1 MNGVAAPELTVS
13 GTPSTAARVLTFVLC
28 VVSAV
33 TLVGLRVAVKVPSVN
48 LTREGVTVVVFSSLL
63 LGTFVS
69 KALFFLT
76 TLTNTS
82 FGIKYRGL
90 SDATWLA
97 DKDKEKIQTSMRA
110 VHILRV
116 SWEQGGVVPVT
127 ASWPAPQAVNV
138 SFLPT

>member
-1 MNGVAAPELTVS
+1 MLRDGSPGTVAAGVCHTDVGMGDMNGVAAPELTVS

-82 FGIKYRGL
+82 FGIKY
-90 SDATWLA
+90 
-97 DKDKEKIQTSMRA
+97 
-110 VHILRV
+110 
-116 SWEQGGVVPVT
+116 P
-127 ASWPAPQAVNV
+127 
-138 SFLPT
+138 

>member
-1 MNGVAAPELTVS
+1 MREPSGLCCPVVGVSSPTLGPTNAPGHLSHAPE
-13 GTPSTAARVLTFVLC
+13 GA
-28 VVSAV
+28 
-33 TLVGLRVAVKVPSVN
+33 
-48 LTREGVTVVVFSSLL
+48 
-63 LGTFVS
+63 LGPLWTCPTITQLS
-69 KALFFLT
+69 YHL
-76 TLTNTS
+76 
-82 FGIKYRGL
+82 RGL